1 MLQSKRSNGSG
12 QHYIDKDV
20 HQRNAKLNGTQGFE
34 LDNFGKVFITEAAK
48 PHGTPMAHEVL
59 LLAPGAPYF
68 SETGWHTKII

>member
-1 MLQSKRSNGSG
+1 M
-12 QHYIDKDV
+12 
-20 HQRNAKLNGTQGFE
+20 AQGFE
-34 LDNFGKVFITEAAK
+34 QDNFGKVFITEAAE